1 MGNRRNLL
9 RNADRQNPMASKE
22 LKRPKTPNKNKP
34 YQQFTALKHKQ
45 AISLIPTSHTLT
57 KPTNPN
63 VPLINVAFLRKIL
76 ISLRRQ
82 LYLHNRLQPKQPF
95 PNTKK
100 TITV

>member
-9 RNADRQNPMASKE
+9 RNADRQNPMASKK
-22 LKRPKTPNKNKP
+22 LKRPKTPNKNQP
-34 YQQFTALKHKQ
+34 HQQSPPLKHQQ
-45 AISLIPTSHTLT
+45 AISLIPPSHTLT
-57 KPTNPN
+57 KPAHPN
-63 VPLINVAFLRKIL
+63 VPLINVTFLHKIL

-82 LYLHNRLQPKQPF
+82 LYLNNRLQPNQPL